1 MSIFLKSVL
10 AFISMFALKLLVT
23 FDAGLLSV
31 VCVWS
36 DCEVASY
43 TEDTSQ
49 VVLREIVV
57 LVAAV

>member
-1 MSIFLKSVL
+1 
-10 AFISMFALKLLVT
+10 MFALKLLVT